1 MRPLPYHHIDL
12 LYGSECEFFITKEI
26 LSMKSLIVAALLLL
40 ISGTT
45 VSASCVNGSCT
56 TRRPVATTL
65 STAKK
70 IVVSPFK
77 RVRNNRVARQTLNSH

>member
-1 MRPLPYHHIDL
+1 
-12 LYGSECEFFITKEI
+12 
-26 LSMKSLIVAALLLL
+26 MKNLIVAALLLL

-45 VSASCVNGSCT
+45 VSASCLNGSCT

-70 IVVSPFK
+70 VVVSPFK
-77 RVRNNRVARQTLNSH
+77 RVRTNRAARQALNNQ